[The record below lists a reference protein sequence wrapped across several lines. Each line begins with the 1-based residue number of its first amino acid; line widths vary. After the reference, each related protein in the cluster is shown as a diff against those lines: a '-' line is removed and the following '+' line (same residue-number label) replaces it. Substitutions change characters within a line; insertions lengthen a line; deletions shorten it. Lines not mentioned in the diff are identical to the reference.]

1 MARISAVW
9 VAPETLRLFDLD
21 TLPLRRATPPWA
33 DRDRAGRSDRIVAA
47 RPALVVNLGRD
58 PTRHGRTLSARDKI
72 EERRI
77 NRGEHERDTDCL
89 PDAW

>member
-1 MARISAVW
+1 MISTFEARNG
-9 VAPETLRLFDLD
+9 E
-21 TLPLRRATPPWA
+21 LPHLGSLSA
-33 DRDRAGRSDRIVAA
+33 DRDRAGRSDRVVAA

-58 PTRHGRTLSARDKI
+58 PSHHGRTLSARDKI